1 MKKIIALLFLAGLV
15 LSFQAFAPHNDGDDN
30 NKAKNLKVL
39 SKKISMDSLDK
50 LMKVY
55 AKSLGVR
62 CGFCHVV
69 IPNSKPVKLD
79 FAADTKQEKHIARA
93 MIKMTQKINHKYIDK
108 MPWGPLRDVTCVSCH
123 NGNIRPIVSVDSLP
137 KKKF

>member
-1 MKKIIALLFLAGLV
+1 VKKIIAVCFLIGLI
-15 LSFQAFAPHNDGDDN
+15 LSFQAFAPHNDE
-30 NKAKNLKVL
+30 KPQNLKVL

-62 CGFCHVV
+62 CGFCHAVV
-69 IPNSKPVKLD
+69 PDSKPMKLD
-79 FAADTKQEKHIARA
+79 FASDAKVEKKIARA
-93 MIKMTQKINHKYIDK
+93 MIKMTDKINHKYIDK
-108 MPWGPLRDVTCVSCH
+108 MPWGPMRQVTCVSCH